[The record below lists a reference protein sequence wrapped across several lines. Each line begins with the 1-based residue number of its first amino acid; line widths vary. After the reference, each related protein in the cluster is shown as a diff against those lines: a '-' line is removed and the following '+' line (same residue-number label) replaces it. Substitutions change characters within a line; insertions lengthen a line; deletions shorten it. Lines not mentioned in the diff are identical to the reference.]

1 MSREIIPC
9 FISSYVPKNC
19 GIATFTENLFKSYQ
33 SIYGDKGMIVAVDD
47 HLDRDFPKEV
57 DLVFDRNKAS
67 DYIRAAEYINDSEY
81 TVVNLQHE
89 FGLFGGPE
97 GRFIIKLLEKLR
109 KPIVTTVHTVLQNP
123 NLGYYTSLME
133 LINHSDRMLTL
144 SHKAVE
150 ILKEV
155 YYTPAEKV
163 VMVPH
168 GVPDLPFMDP
178 EDLKERWDTKGR
190 TVLLTFG
197 LLSPGK
203 GLEMVLEALPKV
215 VQKHPEVLYVIMGK
229 THPDIVR
236 LHGESYRESLQKIVR
251 DNALEDNVLFIN
263 KFMSNEDLFDY
274 INASDIYIT
283 PYMSPEQISSG
294 TLAYAVGLGK
304 AIVST
309 PYWYARE
316 LLADGRG
323 ALIPFKNTAALTE
336 ALLNLLSDK
345 EILNTMRLAAYQYG
359 REMIWPQVSA
369 NYQATFAKV
378 SKEYPKKRLKKISA
392 LRNSSLYNMG
402 GNKVA
407 SMLDRITDEF
417 GTFQFAKYG
426 LPDYTYGY
434 STDDMGR
441 ALDVIIRWGKAVPSG
456 KPGLN
461 EESSLA
467 RKYLSFILYAQRED
481 GRFHNFIGFDRR
493 FQDDVGSD
501 DTFGRTLTGLGS
513 TIAFS
518 NNPLFVSFAKDV
530 FDKAVN
536 GLSADEP
543 WSPYPRSLA
552 YANCGFAGYLQK
564 FRDSEHLVSLLRTN
578 ADKLLEM
585 YKENRSTN
593 WRWYEKIITYGNAK
607 IPYSLMQAYSILKDQ
622 KYLDVAL
629 ESLDF
634 ITAIQYNG
642 TYFDLIGNQGWL
654 KKSGHRALFDQQP
667 IEIGYLV
674 EAYCKALQLTG
685 EAEYRNLA
693 KRAYYWFFG
702 NNRLDIPM
710 YDTVRDYPIDG
721 LSVSGGSQNSGAEAV
736 ISFALAVTSLKEIK
750 PRRPIVK
757 IKDAAKPRNVAIQV

>member
-1 MSREIIPC
+1 MRKEIIPC

-33 SIYGDKGMIVAVDD
+33 SIYGNKGMIIAVDD
-47 HLDRDFPKEV
+47 QLDRDFPSEV

-67 DYIRAAEYINDSEY
+67 DYLKAAEYINDSEY

-97 GRFIIKLLEKLR
+97 GRLIIKLLEKLR
-109 KPIVTTVHTVLQNP
+109 KPVVTTLHTVLQNP

-144 SHKAVE
+144 SHKGAE
-150 ILKEV
+150 ILREV
-155 YYTPAEKV
+155 YYTPAEKI
-163 VMVPH
+163 VMAPH

-178 EDLKERWDTKGR
+178 EDLKEKWDTKGR

-203 GLEMVLEALPKV
+203 GLEMVLDALPEV
-215 VQKHPEVLYVIMGK
+215 VAKHPEVLYVIMGK

-236 LHGESYRESLQKIVR
+236 LHGESYRESLQKMVR

-274 INASDIYIT
+274 INASDVYIT

-309 PYWYARE
+309 PYWYAKE

-323 ALIPFKNTAALTE
+323 ALIPFKNTRALTE
-336 ALLNLLSDK
+336 ALLNLLSDRNNMDK
-345 EILNTMRLAAYQYG
+345 MRLSAYEYG
-359 REMIWPQVSA
+359 REMIWSQVSA
-369 NYQATFAKV
+369 KYQATFATV

-402 GNKVA
+402 GNKIVG
-407 SMLDRITDEF
+407 MFERITDEF

-426 LPDYTYGY
+426 LPDYTFGY

-441 ALDVIIRWGKAVPSG
+441 ALDVIIRWYKAVPAGRPWLSD
-456 KPGLN
+456 
-461 EESSLA
+461 EYRLA
-467 RKYLSFILYAQRED
+467 QKYLSFILYAQKED
-481 GRFHNFIGFDRR
+481 GRFHNFIGYDRS

-501 DTFGRTLTGLGS
+501 DTFGRALTGLGG
-513 TIAFS
+513 TIAYS
-518 NNPLFVSFAKDV
+518 SDQLFINFAKDV
-530 FDKAVN
+530 FDKAVQF
-536 GLSADEP
+536 LPTEEP

-552 YANCGFAGYLQK
+552 YANCGFAGYLRK
-564 FRDSEHLVSLLRTN
+564 FRNSDQVTTLLKTNAEHLVELYE
-578 ADKLLEM
+578 A
-585 YKENRSTN
+585 NRSSN
-593 WRWYEKIITYGNAK
+593 WHWFEPIITYGNAK
-607 IPYSLMQAYSILKDQ
+607 VPYSLMQASSILEEP
-622 KYLDVAL
+622 KYLEVAL

-654 KKSGHRALFDQQP
+654 HKGGHRAYFDQQP

-674 EAYCKALQLTG
+674 EAYCKAMQLTG
-685 EAEYRNLA
+685 KTEYRNLA

-702 NNRLDIPM
+702 NNRLDLPM
-710 YDTVRDYPIDG
+710 YDTARDYPLDG
-721 LSVSGGSQNSGAEAV
+721 LSATGSSKNSGAEAL

-750 PRRPIVK
+750 TRRPITK
-757 IKDAAKPRNVAIQV
+757 KKSRR